1 MRRSKQIV
9 FYGIMVV
16 MTLAAIEGM
25 AQAAYYIAYRE
36 FHGAGPALLPA
47 APDAAAKAA
56 AARAFTAGN
65 RMSHPYYGFTRAYAD
80 AALNQTPPP
89 RREDGV
95 VLIALLGGSV
105 AWQTAPFFRNA
116 LATWFQANG
125 IPLRPVVLELSHLGW
140 KQPQQMIAIANTL
153 ALGGEYDIIVN
164 LDGYNEL
171 ALTQRVHFNYNQAPF
186 FPRLWRRA
194 LVNTN
199 TEKLLVS
206 RIYAMRQR
214 QQRLDA
220 RAVAEPWS
228 RSALYGIVNRYLR
241 TRTAAQIQALNHDLD
256 QIPAEYALE
265 SHGPIWAAEPD
276 DGAAP
281 DLYDLSR
288 IALRVWYRSS
298 VLMAGLSRDAGA
310 EYYHFLQPNQY
321 VPDSKPLTAEEL
333 DIAYDPA
340 GWSARAY
347 RAAYPLLLRLGGEL
361 RQQGI
366 NYHDLT
372 QIFADNRETLYVDDC
387 CHLNA
392 RGSELLAANMVQR
405 LALALRN
412 RAALAEARVGGE
424 GGMTSGTALDAA
436 VREVSPVHAVNK
448 QWFDVRLTADGKLR
462 YAREGCR
469 PADTA
474 DPFFVQITP
483 ADAVDLMPAG
493 AESGYNRHDFSFDG
507 DGGTR
512 DSDGRCVVEY
522 ELPGYAVA
530 DVVTGQ
536 YAPETGRQLWRARLT
551 LDWGFAVEL
560 AGAGMLRYSRDN
572 CRPVHLAA
580 RFFLHITPA
589 DAADLAPGRAEH
601 GYDNYDFPGLGEADG
616 IIDAAGRCEVERELP
631 DYEIASILTGQYIPA
646 VGRRLWET
654 RVDLGQP

>member
-1 MRRSKQIV
+1 MSRIKQIV
-9 FYGIMVV
+9 FYGILVA
-16 MTLAAIEGM
+16 MTLAIIEGM
-25 AQAAYYIAYRE
+25 AQAAYYVAYRE
-36 FHGAGPALLPA
+36 FHGAGPALPPA

-56 AARAFTAGN
+56 ATWADAGN
-65 RMSHPYYGFTRAYAD
+65 RISHPYYGFTRSYAD

-116 LATWFQANG
+116 LDTWFQAHN
-125 IPLRPVVLELSHLGW
+125 IPLRPVVLEMSHLGW

-164 LDGYNEL
+164 LDGHNEL
-171 ALTQRVHFNYNQAPF
+171 ELTEKMYFKDNQAPF
-186 FPRLWRRA
+186 FPHLWRRA

-199 TEKLLVS
+199 TEKLLVA
-206 RIYAMRQR
+206 RIYALRQR
-214 QQRLDA
+214 EQWLDA
-220 RAVAEPWS
+220 RAAAEPWR

-241 TRTAAQIQALNHDLD
+241 ARTTAQIRALNHDLD
-256 QIPAEYALE
+256 PTRAEYALE
-265 SHGPIWAAEPD
+265 SHGPIWTAEPD

-281 DLYDLSR
+281 DLYDLAR

-333 DIAYDPA
+333 DIAYNPA
-340 GWSARAY
+340 RLSARTY
-347 RAAYPLLLRLGGEL
+347 PDAYPLLLRLGGEL

-372 QIFADNRETLYVDDC
+372 QIFADNRETSYVDDC

-405 LALALRN
+405 LAPALRN
-412 RAALAEARVGGE
+412 RAALAATKVGGE
-424 GGMTSGTALDAA
+424 GGMTSDTALDAA

-469 PADTA
+469 PTDTA

-483 ADAVDLMPAG
+483 ADAVDLLPEG
-493 AESGYNRHDFSFDG
+493 AESGYNRHNFSFDG
-507 DGGTR
+507 DGGSR
-512 DSDGRCVVEY
+512 DADGRCVVEY

-536 YAPETGRQLWRARLT
+536 YDAETGGLLWRARIT
-551 LDWGFAVEL
+551 LDWGFVVDIAAE
-560 AGAGMLRYSRDN
+560 GALRYSRDN
-572 CRPVHLAA
+572 CRPVHLATG
-580 RFFLHITPA
+580 FFLHITPA

-616 IIDAAGRCEVERELP
+616 IIDAAGRCVVERELP
-631 DYEIASILTGQYIPA
+631 NYEIASILTGQYIPA
-646 VGRRLWET
+646 VGGRLWET
-654 RVDLGQP
+654 RIEMEGP